1 MLTRHS
7 PPRAVGCAEAGWLV
21 GESDGRSRPS
31 MRPSDR
37 PNFLSF
43 PITVHNAGPGE
54 NRSPWCS
61 LGSPARNKKSP
72 RASHPVSPGRRPRRV
87 GSLSDPGG
95 QAGFLLDRC
104 GGQTPA
110 LSLES
115 STVAA
120 HGQPQNRRT
129 GQSMESHPLILRNLR
144 TKSKKKFADCSVFSS
159 SRAPVMLLRS
169 RHGLSLPGQ
178 ASFCSRGSCGRR
190 RRAGQETTGRASL
203 YKANFSP
210 ALDGRAVVRSRL

>member
-72 RASHPVSPGRRPRRV
+72 RAGHPVSPGRRPRRV

-120 HGQPQNRRT
+120 HGQPQKRRT
-129 GQSMESHPLILRNLR
+129 GHSMESHPVILRNLR

-159 SRAPVMLLRS
+159 SRPHSSTYVLGVASLCRLK
-169 RHGLSLPGQ
+169 RHSVPRLMWSQTPG
-178 ASFCSRGSCGRR
+178 GSGDHCPSQLVQ
-190 RRAGQETTGRASL
+190 GQLFTGTGRACGS
-203 YKANFSP
+203 KK
-210 ALDGRAVVRSRL
+210 